1 MKQKDIAVIAVTV
14 FFAGIFS
21 YVICTNFI
29 FTTKDQKLK
38 AEVVTPIDANFNLPD
53 KNIFNTDAINPTK
66 LIEIGPN
73 SNNQPFTK

>member
-1 MKQKDIAVIAVTV
+1 MKQKDIAVIAFTV

-29 FTTKDQKLK
+29 FTTQDQKQK
-38 AEVVTPIDANFNLPD
+38 VEVVTPIDANFNLPD

>member
-29 FTTKDQKLK
+29 FTTQDQKQK
-38 AEVVTPIDANFNLPD
+38 VEVVTPIDANFNLPD